1 MDQYNPFVI
10 RYHRNHGGKILF
22 YTYNNVL
29 YALPFPEEWAKDF
42 KPETGPANCSDC
54 GTFGVWN
61 AAFLGYC
68 VKCAEKYNGERGN
81 GFIFYGTEKK
91 INKENKNSAFNT
103 YLKDVDLD
111 EIGDTEL
118 CDTAALMDEIQS
130 YEPGHQFCQ
139 QEDDEDEDEEEEKVE
154 WSIDRDADS
163 ICIFGINFDG
173 GDDSN

>member
-1 MDQYNPFVI
+1 MDQYNPFVV
-10 RYHRNHGGKILF
+10 RYHRNHGGKVLF
-22 YTYNNVL
+22 YTYNNEL
-29 YALPFPEEWAKDF
+29 YAPTFPEEWAKDF

-81 GFIFYGTEKK
+81 GFSFYGKEKEE
-91 INKENKNSAFNT
+91 ENKNSAFNT
-103 YLKDVDLD
+103 YLKDVDLY
-111 EIGDTEL
+111 EIGDTGIF
-118 CDTAALMDEIQS
+118 DTAALIDEIQT

-139 QEDDEDEDEEEEKVE
+139 QEEDEDEEEEKVE